1 MEIKRDYYLNELIDR
16 LDNGLIK
23 IITGIRRCGK
33 SYLLNTIFKNYLVGQ
48 GIDNEHIIQLSLDEN
63 KNKKF
68 LDPDVLDEYI
78 RSLIIDGNKY
88 YLLLDEIQEVKDFES
103 VLIGFMHINN
113 VEIYVTGSNSKFLS
127 SDIVTE
133 FRGRGDEIRV
143 YPLSFAEFYSVYDG
157 SEEKALSEYY
167 TYGGLPLTV
176 LAKTDNS
183 KINYLRTQKDNVYI
197 NDIVDRNN
205 IQNKEELEMLVQIIA
220 SDIGCLTNPL
230 KLSNSFKERDRQ
242 STMTDKTIYN
252 YLGYLQDAFMIE
264 KARRFDVRGKRFIE
278 TPQKYY
284 FTDMGIRNS
293 FLDFRQSE
301 EISHTMENVIYIEL
315 KKRGYNVDVGSVEIR
330 EGDAKKQLEIDF
342 VANKG
347 NNKIY
352 IQSALE
358 MKTGEKVRQEQKSLL
373 NVNDFFKKIIIGGDN
388 VKRSRYDNGIIKFP
402 LGIFIESG
410 AHFTRQVSLKYKA
423 WLVYHVLYPVM
434 KFGVLKFNCV
444 NSK

>member
-1 MEIKRDYYLNELIDR
+1 MEIKRDFYLNELIQKI
-16 LDNGLIK
+16 DNQLIK

-33 SYLLNTIFKNYLVGQ
+33 SYLLNTIFKNYLIEQ
-48 GIDNEHIIQLSLDEN
+48 GTDEEHIIQISFDEN
-63 KNKKF
+63 KNKKY
-68 LDPDVLDEYI
+68 LDPDVLDEYV
-78 RSLIIDGNKY
+78 RSLIKDENKY
-88 YLLLDEIQEVKDFES
+88 YILLDEIQEVKGFES
-103 VLIGFMHINN
+103 VLIGFMNIDN

-143 YPLSFAEFYSVYDG
+143 YPLSFAEFYSVYGG

-197 NDIVDRNN
+197 NDIVERNKV
-205 IQNKEELEMLVQIIA
+205 QNKEELEMLVQIIA
-220 SDIGCLTNPL
+220 SNIGCLTNPL
-230 KLSNSFKERDRQ
+230 KLSNNFKERDKT

-252 YLGYLQDAFMIE
+252 YLGYLQNAFIIE
-264 KARRFDVRGKRFIE
+264 KARRFDVRGKKFID

-301 EISHTMENVIYIEL
+301 EISHTMENIIYIEL

-330 EGDAKKQLEIDF
+330 EGNSKKQLEIDF

-358 MKTGEKVRQEQKSLL
+358 MKTGEKVRQEQRSLL
-373 NVNDFFKKIIIGGDN
+373 NVNDFFKKIIIVGDN
-388 VKRSRYDNGIIKFP
+388 IKRSRYDNGIILMSIYDFLLDDK
-402 LGIFIESG
+402 
-410 AHFTRQVSLKYKA
+410 SLEY
-423 WLVYHVLYPVM
+423 
-434 KFGVLKFNCV
+434 
-444 NSK
+444 

>member
-1 MEIKRDYYLNELIDR
+1 MEIKRDYYLKELIDR
-16 LDNGLIK
+16 IDNQLIK
-23 IITGIRRCGK
+23 ILTGIRRCGK
-33 SYLLNTIFKNYLVGQ
+33 SYLLNVLFKNYLIEQ
-48 GIDNEHIIQLSLDEN
+48 GTDENHIIQLSLDEN
-63 KNKKF
+63 QNKKY
-68 LDPDVLDEYI
+68 LEPDVLDEYI
-78 RSLIIDGNKY
+78 RSLIKDGNKY
-88 YLLLDEIQEVKDFES
+88 YILLDEIQEVKDFES
-103 VLIGFMHINN
+103 VLIGFMHISN

-157 SEEKALSEYY
+157 SEEKALNEYY

-176 LAKTDNS
+176 IAKTDNS

-197 NDIVDRNN
+197 NDIVERNKV
-205 IQNKEELEMLVQIIA
+205 QNKEELEMLVQIIA
-220 SDIGCLTNPL
+220 SNIGCLTNPL
-230 KLSNSFKERDRQ
+230 KLSNNFKERDKM

-301 EISHTMENVIYIEL
+301 EISHTMENVIYVEL

-330 EGDAKKQLEIDF
+330 EGNTKKQLEIDF

-358 MKTGEKVRQEQKSLL
+358 MRTAEKVQQEQKSLL
-373 NVNDFFKKIIIGGDN
+373 NVNDFFKKIIIVGDN
-388 VKRSRYDNGIIKFP
+388 IKRSRYDNGIILMSIYDF
-402 LGIFIESG
+402 LLD
-410 AHFTRQVSLKYKA
+410 ANSLEY
-423 WLVYHVLYPVM
+423 
-434 KFGVLKFNCV
+434 
-444 NSK
+444 

>member
-1 MEIKRDYYLNELIDR
+1 MEIKRDYYLKELIDR
-16 LDNGLIK
+16 IDNGLIK

-33 SYLLNTIFKNYLVGQ
+33 SYLLNVIFKNYLLGN
-48 GIDNEHIIQLSLDEN
+48 GIDKEHIIQLSLDEN
-63 KNKKF
+63 RNKKY
-68 LDPDVLDEYI
+68 LDPDILDSYI
-78 RSLIIDGNKY
+78 RNLIKDNNKY

-103 VLIGFMHINN
+103 VLIGFMHISNL
-113 VEIYVTGSNSKFLS
+113 EIYVTGSNSKFLS

-143 YPLSFAEFYSVYDG
+143 YPLSFSEFYSVYNG
-157 SEEKALSEYY
+157 SEEKALNEYY
-167 TYGGLPLTV
+167 TFGGLPLTV
-176 LAKTDNS
+176 LSKTDNT

-197 NDIVDRNN
+197 NDIVDRNK
-205 IQNKEELEMLVQIIA
+205 IQNKEELEMLVQIVA

-230 KLSNSFKERDRQ
+230 KLSNNFKERDKL

-264 KARRFDVRGKRFIE
+264 KAKRFDVKRNRIIK

-293 FLDFRQSE
+293 FIDFRQSE
-301 EISHTMENVIYIEL
+301 EISHIMENVIYIEL

-330 EGDAKKQLEIDF
+330 EGNTKKQLEIDF

-358 MKTGEKVRQEQKSLL
+358 MKTADKVKQEQKSLL
-373 NVNDFFKKIIIGGDN
+373 NVNDFFKKIIIVGDN
-388 VKRSRYDNGIIKFP
+388 IKKSRYDNGIILMSIYDF
-402 LGIFIESG
+402 LLDEN
-410 AHFTRQVSLKYKA
+410 SLNY
-423 WLVYHVLYPVM
+423 
-434 KFGVLKFNCV
+434 
-444 NSK
+444 

>member
-1 MEIKRDYYLNELIDR
+1 MEIKREYYLKKLIDG

-23 IITGIRRCGK
+23 IVTGIRRCGK
-33 SYLLNTIFKNYLVGQ
+33 SYLLDPIFKDYLCETGVKE
-48 GIDNEHIIQLSLDEN
+48 DHIIKIDLDEREN
-63 KNKKF
+63 YIYHN
-68 LDPDVLDEYI
+68 PDEL
-78 RSLIIDGNKY
+78 NKY
-88 YLLLDEIQEVKDFES
+88 VKDKITDKDKYYILLDEIQEVKEFES
-103 VLIGFMHINN
+103 VLIGFLHIKN

-133 FRGRGDEIRV
+133 FRGRGCEIKV
-143 YPLSFAEFYSVYDG
+143 YPLSFSEFYSVYDG

-167 TYGGLPLTV
+167 TFGGLPLTV
-176 LAKTDNS
+176 LAKTDEN
-183 KINYLRTQKDNVYI
+183 KIAYLQSQKDNVYI

-205 IQNKEELEMLVQIIA
+205 IQNKEELEMLVNIIS
-220 SDIGCLTNPL
+220 SDIGSLTNPL
-230 KLSNSFKERDRQ
+230 KLSNNFKERNKML
-242 STMTDKTIYN
+242 SMTDKTIYN
-252 YLGYLQDAFMIE
+252 YLGYLQDAFLIE

-301 EISHTMENVIYIEL
+301 EISHIMENVIYIEL

-330 EGDAKKQLEIDF
+330 EGDSKKQLEIDF

-358 MKTGEKVRQEQKSLL
+358 MKTKEKVEQEQKSLI
-373 NVNDFFKKIIIGGDN
+373 NVNDFFKKIIIVGEN
-388 VKRSRYDNGIIKFP
+388 VKKSRFDNGIIIMSIYDF
-402 LGIFIESG
+402 LLDLD
-410 AHFTRQVSLKYKA
+410 SLNY
-423 WLVYHVLYPVM
+423 
-434 KFGVLKFNCV
+434 
-444 NSK
+444 

>member
-1 MEIKRDYYLNELIDR
+1 MEIKRDYYLKELVDR

-33 SYLLNTIFKNYLVGQ
+33 SYLLNTIFKNYLLEQ
-48 GIDNEHIIQLSLDEN
+48 GTDKEHIIQLSLDERTN
-63 KNKKF
+63 FKY
-68 LDPDVLDEYI
+68 LDPDELDEYI
-78 RSLIIDGNKY
+78 RSLIMDEKKY
-88 YLLLDEIQEVKDFES
+88 YILLDEIQEVKEFES

-143 YPLSFAEFYSVYDG
+143 YPLSFAEFYSVYEG

-167 TYGGLPLTV
+167 TYGGLPLAIM
-176 LAKTDNS
+176 AKTDNA
-183 KINYLRTQKDNVYI
+183 KRNYLKKQKDNVYI

-205 IQNKEELEMLVQIIA
+205 VQKQEELEMLVQMVA
-220 SDIGCLTNPL
+220 SDIGSLTNPL
-230 KLSNSFKERDRQ
+230 KLSNNFKERDRM

-252 YLGYLQDAFMIE
+252 YLGYLQDAFIIE

-301 EISHTMENVIYIEL
+301 EISHSMENVIYIEL

-330 EGDAKKQLEIDF
+330 EGNTKKQLEIDF

-358 MKTGEKVRQEQKSLL
+358 MKTREKVEQEQKSLV
-373 NVNDFFKKIIIGGDN
+373 NVNDFFKKIIIVGDN
-388 VKRSRYDNGIIKFP
+388 IKRSRYENGIIIMSIYDFLLDP
-402 LGIFIESG
+402 ESL
-410 AHFTRQVSLKYKA
+410 SY
-423 WLVYHVLYPVM
+423 
-434 KFGVLKFNCV
+434 
-444 NSK
+444 

>member
-1 MEIKRDYYLNELIDR
+1 MEIKRDYYLKELVDR

-33 SYLLNTIFKNYLVGQ
+33 SYLLNTIFKNYLLEQ
-48 GIDNEHIIQLSLDEN
+48 GTDKEHIIQLSLDERTN
-63 KNKKF
+63 FKY
-68 LDPDVLDEYI
+68 LDPDELDEYI
-78 RSLIIDGNKY
+78 RSLIMDEKKY
-88 YLLLDEIQEVKDFES
+88 YILLDEIQEVKEFES

-143 YPLSFAEFYSVYDG
+143 YPLSFAEFYSVYEG

-167 TYGGLPLTV
+167 TYGGLPLAIM
-176 LAKTDNS
+176 AKTDNA
-183 KINYLRTQKDNVYI
+183 KRNYLKKQKDNVYI

-205 IQNKEELEMLVQIIA
+205 VQKQEELEMLVQMVA
-220 SDIGCLTNPL
+220 SDIGSLTNPL
-230 KLSNSFKERDRQ
+230 KLSNNFKERDRM

-252 YLGYLQDAFMIE
+252 YLGYLQDAFIIE

-278 TPQKYY
+278 TQQKYY

-301 EISHTMENVIYIEL
+301 EISHLMENVIYIEL

-330 EGDAKKQLEIDF
+330 EGNTKKQLEIDF

-358 MKTGEKVRQEQKSLL
+358 MKTREKVEQEQKSLV
-373 NVNDFFKKIIIGGDN
+373 NVNDFFKKIIIVGDN
-388 VKRSRYDNGIIKFP
+388 IKRSR
-402 LGIFIESG
+402 
-410 AHFTRQVSLKYKA
+410 
-423 WLVYHVLYPVM
+423 
-434 KFGVLKFNCV
+434 
-444 NSK
+444 

>member
-1 MEIKRDYYLNELIDR
+1 MEIKRDYYLKELIDR
-16 LDNGLIK
+16 QDNGLIK

-33 SYLLNTIFKNYLVGQ
+33 SYLLNTIFKNYLLER
-48 GIDNEHIIQLSLDEN
+48 GIDQTHIIQLSLDEK
-63 KNKKF
+63 KNKKY
-68 LDPDVLDEYI
+68 LNPDVLDEYI
-78 RSLIIDGNKY
+78 RSLIKDNNKY
-88 YLLLDEIQEVKDFES
+88 YILLDEIQEVEEFES

-113 VEIYVTGSNSKFLS
+113 TEIYVTGSNSKFLS
-127 SDIVTE
+127 SDIITE

-143 YPLSFAEFYSVYDG
+143 YPLSFAEFYSVYEG
-157 SEEKALSEYY
+157 SEEKALNEYY

-176 LAKTDNS
+176 LERTDNS
-183 KINYLRTQKDNVYI
+183 KMNYLKMQKDNVYI
-197 NDIVDRNN
+197 NDIVDRNK

-230 KLSNSFKERDRQ
+230 KLSNNFKERDKS

-252 YLGYLQDAFMIE
+252 YLSYLQDAFMIE
-264 KARRFDVRGKRFIE
+264 KARRFDVRGKKFID

-293 FLDFRQSE
+293 FLDFRQSG

-358 MKTGEKVRQEQKSLL
+358 MKTEEKIKQEQRSLI
-373 NVNDFFKKIIIGGDN
+373 NVNDFFKKIIIVGDN
-388 VKRSRYDNGIIKFP
+388 IKRSRFDNGIIIMSIYDF
-402 LGIFIESG
+402 LLDDN
-410 AHFTRQVSLKYKA
+410 SLEY
-423 WLVYHVLYPVM
+423 
-434 KFGVLKFNCV
+434 
-444 NSK
+444 

>member
-1 MEIKRDYYLNELIDR
+1 MEIKREFYLKKLIDG

-23 IITGIRRCGK
+23 IVTGIRRCGK
-33 SYLLNTIFKNYLVGQ
+33 SYLLDPIFKDYLCENGVKE
-48 GIDNEHIIQLSLDEN
+48 DHIIKLDLDEREN
-63 KNKKF
+63 YIYHN
-68 LDPDVLDEYI
+68 PDEL
-78 RSLIIDGNKY
+78 NKY
-88 YLLLDEIQEVKDFES
+88 VKDKITDKDKYYILLDEIQEVKEFES
-103 VLIGFMHINN
+103 VLIGFLHIKN

-133 FRGRGDEIRV
+133 FRGRGCEIKV
-143 YPLSFAEFYSVYDG
+143 YPLSFSEFYSVFDG

-167 TYGGLPLTV
+167 TFGGLPLTV
-176 LAKTDNS
+176 LAKTDEN
-183 KINYLRTQKDNVYI
+183 KIAYLQSQKDNVYI

-205 IQNKEELEMLVQIIA
+205 IQNKEELEMLVNIIS
-220 SDIGCLTNPL
+220 SDIGSLTNPL
-230 KLSNSFKERDRQ
+230 KLSNNFKERNKM
-242 STMTDKTIYN
+242 SSMTDKTIYN
-252 YLGYLQDAFMIE
+252 YLGYLQDAFLIE

-301 EISHTMENVIYIEL
+301 EISHIMENVIYIEL

-330 EGDAKKQLEIDF
+330 EGDSKKQLEIDF

-358 MKTGEKVRQEQKSLL
+358 MKTKEKVEQEQKSLI
-373 NVNDFFKKIIIGGDN
+373 NVNDFFKKIIIVGEN
-388 VKRSRYDNGIIKFP
+388 VKKSRFDNGIIIMSIYDF
-402 LGIFIESG
+402 LLDLD
-410 AHFTRQVSLKYKA
+410 SLNY
-423 WLVYHVLYPVM
+423 
-434 KFGVLKFNCV
+434 
-444 NSK
+444 

>member
-1 MEIKRDYYLNELIDR
+1 MEIKRDYYLQELIDR
-16 LDNGLIK
+16 IDNGLIK

-33 SYLLNTIFKNYLVGQ
+33 SYLLNKIFKNYLINN
-48 GIDNEHIIQLSLDEN
+48 GIDDEHIIQLSLDEN
-63 KNKKF
+63 KNKKY
-68 LDPDVLDEYI
+68 LDPDVLDEYV
-78 RSLIIDGNKY
+78 RSLIKDNNKY
-88 YLLLDEIQEVKDFES
+88 FILLDEIQEVKDFES
-103 VLIGFMHINN
+103 VLIGFMHIDN

-176 LAKTDNS
+176 LSKTDNS

-197 NDIVDRNN
+197 NDIVDRNKV
-205 IQNKEELEMLVQIIA
+205 QNKEELEMLVQIIA

-230 KLSNSFKERDRQ
+230 KLSNNFKERDKTSR
-242 STMTDKTIYN
+242 MTDKTIYN

-358 MKTGEKVRQEQKSLL
+358 MKTPEKVQQEQKSLL
-373 NVNDFFKKIIIGGDN
+373 NVNDFFKKIIIVGDN
-388 VKRSRYDNGIIKFP
+388 IKRSRYDNGIILMSIYDF
-402 LGIFIESG
+402 LLDSN
-410 AHFTRQVSLKYKA
+410 SLNY
-423 WLVYHVLYPVM
+423 
-434 KFGVLKFNCV
+434 
-444 NSK
+444 

>member
-1 MEIKRDYYLNELIDR
+1 MEIKRDYYLKELIDR

-33 SYLLNTIFKNYLVGQ
+33 SYLLNTIFKNYLLEQ
-48 GIDNEHIIQLSLDEN
+48 GTDKEHIIQLSLDERTN
-63 KNKKF
+63 FKY
-68 LDPDVLDEYI
+68 LDPDELDEYI
-78 RSLIIDGNKY
+78 RSLIMDEKKY
-88 YLLLDEIQEVKDFES
+88 YILLDEIQEVKEFES

-143 YPLSFAEFYSVYDG
+143 YPLSFAEFYSVYEG

-167 TYGGLPLTV
+167 TYGGLPLAIM
-176 LAKTDNS
+176 AKTDNA
-183 KINYLRTQKDNVYI
+183 KINYLKTQKDNVYI

-205 IQNKEELEMLVQIIA
+205 VQNQEELEMLVQIVA
-220 SDIGCLTNPL
+220 SDIGSLTNPL
-230 KLSNSFKERDRQ
+230 KLSNNFKERDRM

-252 YLGYLQDAFMIE
+252 YLGYLQDAFIIE

-301 EISHTMENVIYIEL
+301 EISHSMENVIYIEL

-330 EGDAKKQLEIDF
+330 EGNTKKQLEIDF

-358 MKTGEKVRQEQKSLL
+358 MKTREKVEQEQKPLV
-373 NVNDFFKKIIIGGDN
+373 NVNDFFKKIIIVGDN
-388 VKRSRYDNGIIKFP
+388 IKRSRYENGIIIMSIYDFLLDP
-402 LGIFIESG
+402 ESL
-410 AHFTRQVSLKYKA
+410 SY
-423 WLVYHVLYPVM
+423 
-434 KFGVLKFNCV
+434 
-444 NSK
+444 

>member
-1 MEIKRDYYLNELIDR
+1 MEIKRDYYLQEIIDR
-16 LDNGLIK
+16 MDNGLIK

-33 SYLLNTIFKNYLVGQ
+33 SYLLNTIFKNYLIKQ
-48 GIDNEHIIQLSLDEN
+48 GIDNEHIIQMSLDEN
-63 KNKKF
+63 KNKKY
-68 LDPDVLDEYI
+68 LNPDILDEYI
-78 RSLIIDGNKY
+78 RSLIKDDNKY
-88 YLLLDEIQEVKDFES
+88 YILLDEVQEIQGFES

-113 VEIYVTGSNSKFLS
+113 VDIYVTGSNSKFLS

-133 FRGRGDEIRV
+133 FRGRGDEIKV
-143 YPLSFAEFYSVYDG
+143 YPLSFAEFYSVYEG
-157 SEEKALSEYY
+157 SEEKALNEYY

-176 LAKTDNS
+176 LAKTENN
-183 KINYLRTQKDNVYI
+183 KINYLKMQKDNVYI
-197 NDIVDRNN
+197 NDIIDRNKV
-205 IQNKEELEMLVQIIA
+205 QNKEELEMLVQIIA

-230 KLSNSFKERDRQ
+230 KLSNNFKERDK
-242 STMTDKTIYN
+242 SSSMTDKTIYN
-252 YLGYLQDAFMIE
+252 YLKYLQDAFMIE
-264 KARRFDVRGKRFIE
+264 KARRFDVRGKKFIE

-315 KKRGYNVDVGSVEIR
+315 RKRGYNVDVGSVEIR

-358 MKTGEKVRQEQKSLL
+358 MKTGEKVKQEQKSLL
-373 NVNDFFKKIIIGGDN
+373 NVNDFFKKIIIVGDN
-388 VKRSRYDNGIIKFP
+388 VKKSRYDNGIILMSIYDF
-402 LGIFIESG
+402 LLDSD
-410 AHFTRQVSLKYKA
+410 SLSY
-423 WLVYHVLYPVM
+423 
-434 KFGVLKFNCV
+434 
-444 NSK
+444 

>member
-16 LDNGLIK
+16 IDNQLIK
-23 IITGIRRCGK
+23 IVTGIRRCGK
-33 SYLLNTIFKNYLVGQ
+33 SYLLNVIFKNYLIEQ
-48 GIDNEHIIQLSLDEN
+48 GIDEEHIIQLSLDEN
-63 KNKKF
+63 KNKKY

-78 RSLIIDGNKY
+78 RSLIKDNNKY

-143 YPLSFAEFYSVYDG
+143 YPLSFAEFYSVYEG
-157 SEEKALSEYY
+157 SEEIALSEYY

-176 LAKTDNS
+176 LAKKDNT
-183 KINYLRTQKDNVYI
+183 KINYLRAQKDNVYI
-197 NDIVDRNN
+197 NDIVERNK

-230 KLSNSFKERDRQ
+230 KLSNNFKERDKT

-358 MKTGEKVRQEQKSLL
+358 MKTAEKVKQEQKSLL
-373 NVNDFFKKIIIGGDN
+373 NVNDFFKKIIIVGDN
-388 VKRSRYDNGIIKFP
+388 IKRSRYDNGIILMSIYDF
-402 LGIFIESG
+402 LLDAS
-410 AHFTRQVSLKYKA
+410 SLEY
-423 WLVYHVLYPVM
+423 
-434 KFGVLKFNCV
+434 
-444 NSK
+444 

>member
-1 MEIKRDYYLNELIDR
+1 MEIKRDYYLKELIDR
-16 LDNGLIK
+16 IDNRLIK

-33 SYLLNTIFKNYLVGQ
+33 SYLLNTIFKDYLIEQ
-48 GIDNEHIIQLSLDEN
+48 GIDKEHIIQLSLDEN
-63 KNKKF
+63 KNRKY
-68 LDPDVLDEYI
+68 LDPDILDEYI
-78 RSLIIDGNKY
+78 RSLIIDENKY
-88 YLLLDEIQEVKDFES
+88 YVLLDEIQEVKNFES
-103 VLIGFMHINN
+103 VLIGLMHINN

-133 FRGRGDEIRV
+133 FRGRGNEIRV
-143 YPLSFAEFYSVYDG
+143 YPLSFSEFYSVYNG
-157 SEEKALSEYY
+157 SEEKALNEYY

-176 LAKTDNS
+176 LSKTENM
-183 KINYLRTQKDNVYI
+183 KINYLKTQKDNVYI

-205 IQNKEELEMLVQIIA
+205 VQNKEELEMLVQIIA
-220 SDIGCLTNPL
+220 SDIGSLTNPL
-230 KLSNSFKERDRQ
+230 KLSNSFKERDKK

-252 YLGYLQDAFMIE
+252 YLGYLQSAFMIE

-301 EISHTMENVIYIEL
+301 EISHIMENVIYIEL

-330 EGDAKKQLEIDF
+330 EGDTKKQLEIDF
-342 VANKG
+342 VANLG

-358 MKTGEKVRQEQKSLL
+358 MKTEEKVRQEQKSLL
-373 NVNDFFKKIIIGGDN
+373 NVNDFFKKIIIVGDN
-388 VKRSRYDNGIIKFP
+388 IKRSRYDNGIIIMSIYDF
-402 LGIFIESG
+402 LLD
-410 AHFTRQVSLKYKA
+410 ANSLDY
-423 WLVYHVLYPVM
+423 
-434 KFGVLKFNCV
+434 
-444 NSK
+444 

>member
-1 MEIKRDYYLNELIDR
+1 MEIKRDYYLKELVDR

-33 SYLLNTIFKNYLVGQ
+33 SYLLNTIFKNYLLEQ
-48 GIDNEHIIQLSLDEN
+48 GTDKEHIIQLSLDERTN
-63 KNKKF
+63 FKY
-68 LDPDVLDEYI
+68 LDPDELDEYI
-78 RSLIIDGNKY
+78 RSLIIDEKKY
-88 YLLLDEIQEVKDFES
+88 YILLDEIQEVKEFES

-143 YPLSFAEFYSVYDG
+143 YPLSFAEFYSVYEG

-167 TYGGLPLTV
+167 TYGGLPLAIM
-176 LAKTDNS
+176 AKTDNA
-183 KINYLRTQKDNVYI
+183 KINYLKTQKDNVYI

-205 IQNKEELEMLVQIIA
+205 VQNQEELEMLVQIVA
-220 SDIGCLTNPL
+220 SDIGSLTNPL
-230 KLSNSFKERDRQ
+230 KLSNNFKERDRM

-252 YLGYLQDAFMIE
+252 YLGYLQDAFIIE

-301 EISHTMENVIYIEL
+301 EISHSMENVIYIEL

-330 EGDAKKQLEIDF
+330 EGNTKKQLEIDF

-358 MKTGEKVRQEQKSLL
+358 MKTREKVEQEQKSLV
-373 NVNDFFKKIIIGGDN
+373 NVNDFFKKIIIVGDN
-388 VKRSRYDNGIIKFP
+388 IKRSRYENGIIIMSIYDFLLDP
-402 LGIFIESG
+402 ESL
-410 AHFTRQVSLKYKA
+410 SY
-423 WLVYHVLYPVM
+423 
-434 KFGVLKFNCV
+434 
-444 NSK
+444 

>member
-1 MEIKRDYYLNELIDR
+1 MEIKRDYYLKELVDR

-33 SYLLNTIFKNYLVGQ
+33 SYLLNTIFKNYLLEQ
-48 GIDNEHIIQLSLDEN
+48 GTDKEHIIQLSLDERTN
-63 KNKKF
+63 FKY
-68 LDPDVLDEYI
+68 LDPDELDEYI
-78 RSLIIDGNKY
+78 RSLIMDEKKY
-88 YLLLDEIQEVKDFES
+88 YILLDEIQEVKEFES

-113 VEIYVTGSNSKFLS
+113 VEIYVTVSNSKFLS

-143 YPLSFAEFYSVYDG
+143 YPLSFAEFYSVYEG

-167 TYGGLPLTV
+167 TYGGLPLAIM
-176 LAKTDNS
+176 AKTDNA
-183 KINYLRTQKDNVYI
+183 KINYLKTQKDNVYI

-205 IQNKEELEMLVQIIA
+205 VQNQEELEMLVQIVA
-220 SDIGCLTNPL
+220 SDIGSLTNPL
-230 KLSNSFKERDRQ
+230 KLSNNFKERDRM

-252 YLGYLQDAFMIE
+252 YLGYLQDAFIIE

-301 EISHTMENVIYIEL
+301 EISHLMENVIYIEL

-330 EGDAKKQLEIDF
+330 EGNTKKQLEIDF

-358 MKTGEKVRQEQKSLL
+358 MKTREKVEQEQKSLV
-373 NVNDFFKKIIIGGDN
+373 NVNDFFKKIIIVGDN
-388 VKRSRYDNGIIKFP
+388 IKRSRYENGIIIMSIYDFLLDP
-402 LGIFIESG
+402 ESL
-410 AHFTRQVSLKYKA
+410 SY
-423 WLVYHVLYPVM
+423 
-434 KFGVLKFNCV
+434 
-444 NSK
+444 

>member
-1 MEIKRDYYLNELIDR
+1 MEIKRDYYLKELIDR

-33 SYLLNTIFKNYLVGQ
+33 SYLLNTIFKNYLLEQ
-48 GIDNEHIIQLSLDEN
+48 GTDKEHIIQLSLDERTN
-63 KNKKF
+63 FKY
-68 LDPDVLDEYI
+68 LDPDELDEYI
-78 RSLIIDGNKY
+78 RSLIMDEKKY
-88 YLLLDEIQEVKDFES
+88 YILLDEIQEVKEFES

-143 YPLSFAEFYSVYDG
+143 YPLSFAEFYSVYEG

-167 TYGGLPLTV
+167 TYGGLPLAIM
-176 LAKTDNS
+176 AKTDNA
-183 KINYLRTQKDNVYI
+183 KRNYLKKQKDNVYI

-205 IQNKEELEMLVQIIA
+205 VQKQEELEMLVQMVA
-220 SDIGCLTNPL
+220 SDIGSLTNPL
-230 KLSNSFKERDRQ
+230 KLSNNFKERDRM

-252 YLGYLQDAFMIE
+252 YLGYLQDAFIIE

-301 EISHTMENVIYIEL
+301 EISHSMENVIYIEL

-330 EGDAKKQLEIDF
+330 EGNTKKQLEIDF

-358 MKTGEKVRQEQKSLL
+358 MKTREKVEQEQKSLV
-373 NVNDFFKKIIIGGDN
+373 NVNDFFKKIIIVGDN
-388 VKRSRYDNGIIKFP
+388 IKRSRYENGIIIMSIYDFLLDP
-402 LGIFIESG
+402 ESL
-410 AHFTRQVSLKYKA
+410 SY
-423 WLVYHVLYPVM
+423 
-434 KFGVLKFNCV
+434 
-444 NSK
+444 

>member
-1 MEIKRDYYLNELIDR
+1 MEIKRDYYLNELINR
-16 LDNGLIK
+16 IDNQLIK
-23 IITGIRRCGK
+23 IVTGIRRCGK
-33 SYLLNTIFKNYLVGQ
+33 SYLLNVIFKNYLVEQ
-48 GIDNEHIIQLSLDEN
+48 GIDQEHIIQLSLDEN
-63 KNKKF
+63 KNKKY

-78 RSLIIDGNKY
+78 RSLIKDENKY

-113 VEIYVTGSNSKFLS
+113 VEIFVTGSNSKFLS

-133 FRGRGDEIRV
+133 FRGRGDEVRV
-143 YPLSFAEFYSVYDG
+143 YPLSFAEFYSIYDG
-157 SEEKALSEYY
+157 TEEKALNEYY

-176 LAKTDNS
+176 LAKTDNA
-183 KINYLRTQKDNVYI
+183 KINYLKTQKDNVYI

-230 KLSNSFKERDRQ
+230 KLSNNFKERDKL

-284 FTDMGIRNS
+284 FTDMGIKNS

-330 EGDAKKQLEIDF
+330 EGNTKKQLEIDF

-358 MKTGEKVRQEQKSLL
+358 MKTAEKVEQEQKSLV
-373 NVNDFFKKIIIGGDN
+373 NVNDFFKKIIIVGDN
-388 VKRSRYDNGIIKFP
+388 IKRSRYDNGIILMSIYDF
-402 LGIFIESG
+402 LLD
-410 AHFTRQVSLKYKA
+410 ANSLEY
-423 WLVYHVLYPVM
+423 
-434 KFGVLKFNCV
+434 
-444 NSK
+444 